1 MIYQFPDPIIIKLM
15 SLHSELLGFKIDFIL
30 ATINSFLLN
39 IINVNLIIL
48 LLSVVI
54 IILIGFVIYLLKSKR
69 ELKMSFNRI
78 EQQLLLTQINPH
90 FIFNSLTAIQSFI
103 FRNESYQAGKYLSS
117 FAKLIRFIL
126 ESSKLETTTIERETK
141 ILQLYFDLQTLR
153 FEGKFDYKI
162 EIDETLDIDEM
173 TIPPMLAQP
182 FIENSIEHG
191 FIQLSEKGVIT
202 VRFKRR
208 EKSIVIEV
216 EDNGVGVEKSK
227 FIHLRSGKSHQA
239 LAAEITSQRLKK
251 IKKIRNIDI
260 KIEIIDLKSDNT
272 SKQGTIVIF
281 TIPLKD

>member
-1 MIYQFPDPIIIKLM
+1 MVYYFSGLLLVKLM
-15 SLHSELLGFKIDFIL
+15 SLHTELLGFKIDYIL
-30 ATINSFLLN
+30 TNINSFILS
-39 IINVNLIIL
+39 IINVNFTIL
-48 LLSVVI
+48 FLTIVI
-54 IILIGFVIYLLKSKR
+54 IILLGLVIYLLKSKR

-103 FRNESYQAGKYLSS
+103 FRNEPHQAGKYLSS

-141 ILQLYFDLQTLR
+141 ILRLYFDLQTLR

-173 TIPPMLAQP
+173 TIPPMLTQP

-202 VRFKRR
+202 VRFKKG

-216 EDNGVGVEKSK
+216 EDNGIGVEKSK
-227 FIHLRSGKSHQA
+227 FVHLKSGKSHQA

-260 KIEIIDLKSDNT
+260 KINIIELNRNNT

-281 TIPLKD
+281 TIPVKD

>member
-1 MIYQFPDPIIIKLM
+1 MVYYFSGLLFIKLM
-15 SLHSELLGFKIDFIL
+15 SLHTELLGFKIDFIL
-30 ATINSFLLN
+30 ATINYFLLN
-39 IINVNLIIL
+39 IINTNFIVLF
-48 LLSVVI
+48 LSLVI
-54 IILIGFVIYLLKSKR
+54 IILIGLVIYLLKSKK
-69 ELKMSFNRI
+69 ELKMSFNKI
-78 EQQLLLTQINPH
+78 EQQLILTQINPH

-103 FRNESYQAGKYLSS
+103 FRNEPHQAGKYLSS

-141 ILQLYFDLQTLR
+141 ILHLYFDLQTLR

-173 TIPPMLAQP
+173 TIPPMLTQP

-202 VRFKRR
+202 VRFKKR
-208 EKSIVIEV
+208 EKSIAIEV

-251 IKKIRNIDI
+251 IKEIRNIDI
-260 KIEIIDLKSDNT
+260 KIEIIDLKGDTT

-281 TIPLKD
+281 TIPIKD